1 MGPFISSAIIDHSD
15 GRYPTSSTFYFL
27 MPLCLVST
35 IALMVGVD
43 VQKSKREQDNFL
55 AEEQVA
61 KEHIEEKMN
70 SPEKVQG

>member
-1 MGPFISSAIIDHSD
+1 
-15 GRYPTSSTFYFL
+15 

-43 VQKSKREQDNFL
+43 VQKSKREQDKFL
-55 AEEQVA
+55 EEEQVA

-70 SPEKVQG
+70 SHEKVQG